1 MILMGDFIINVMVY
15 GMLFLVMFGFHCLAD
30 YPLQGEFLAVNKS
43 KNLFVLLCHCATY
56 AIVVTLGFL
65 FLDYKSSFVLD
76 NWLVVYI
83 VLFASHILIDITKC
97 NVRKQIQ
104 KEYPDLNVEGTK
116 GHKLDVKAYY
126 IDQAAHMVI
135 ILILL
140 LGGGSI

>member
-1 MILMGDFIINVMVY
+1 MEEFIINVMVY

-65 FLDYKSSFVLD
+65 FLDYKSTFTLD
-76 NWLVVYI
+76 NWIVTYI

-97 NVRKQIQ
+97 NIRKQIQ
-104 KEYPDLNVEGTK
+104 QEYPDLNVEGTK
-116 GHKLDVKAYY
+116 GHKIDVRTYY
-126 IDQAAHMVI
+126 IDQAAHMII

-140 LGGGSI
+140 LGGGKI

>member
-1 MILMGDFIINVMVY
+1 MGDFIINAMVY

-104 KEYPDLNVEGTK
+104 KDYPDLNVEGTK
-116 GHKLDVKAYY
+116 GHKIDVRTYY